1 MSEAVVIA
9 VFFALV
15 ISFTEYVSKKLN
27 IRHKSYYSGIL
38 SFSAGVSTT
47 YVLLELFPL
56 FSEAAFS
63 INKLLFLSLLGG
75 FISHHL
81 AEKTIYKHNR
91 SNELVK
97 MLSLEENVFYYT
109 YHVIL
114 GIVLVVLINQSF
126 VEGLFFAVSIFAFTI
141 VSNLPSTPHHSQKRM
156 FFLSS
161 STFVGTLVG
170 LFIWRLIPPWL
181 QFTLIGLVTGV
192 LLFTI
197 TRHHIPHGR
206 KGRIGY
212 FVFGFVLYS
221 ILIVGKWFA

>member
-1 MSEAVVIA
+1 MSELVVIA
-9 VFFALV
+9 VFFAFI
-15 ISFTEYVSKKLN
+15 ISITEFVTKKLD
-27 IRHKSYYSGIL
+27 IRHKIYFPSIL

-63 INKLLFLSLLGG
+63 INKILFLSLLIG

-91 SNELVK
+91 SHELVK
-97 MLSLEENVFYYT
+97 MLSLEENIFYYI

-126 VEGLFFAVSIFAFTI
+126 VEGIFFAISIFAFTI
-141 VSNLPSTPHHSQKRM
+141 VSNLPSTPHRSNKRM
-156 FFLSS
+156 ILLSS
-161 STFVGTLVG
+161 STFVGTLIG
-170 LFIWRLIPPWL
+170 LFIWDLIPAWFE
-181 QFTLIGLVTGV
+181 FTLIGLVTGV

-206 KGRIGY
+206 KGRLGY
-212 FVFGFVLYS
+212 FVFGFILFT
-221 ILIVGKWFA
+221 ILIVGKWFV